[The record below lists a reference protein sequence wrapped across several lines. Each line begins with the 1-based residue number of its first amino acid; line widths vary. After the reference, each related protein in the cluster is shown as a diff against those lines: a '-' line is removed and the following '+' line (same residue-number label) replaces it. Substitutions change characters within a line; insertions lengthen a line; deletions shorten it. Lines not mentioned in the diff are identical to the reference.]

1 MRADTAFRPG
11 WRGRLSSQAR
21 QRRLAG
27 RIGHLALLPL
37 GTGLTFSL
45 NRVLRRNPGLAD
57 RLEAA
62 HGATIRVQPRELP
75 VGFLIRL
82 ERSGGRVT
90 AIPRGTEVP
99 ADVSV
104 EAPLAQLLTI
114 FRGEDD
120 GDAAFFSSELVID
133 GEVAP
138 LIALRNAI
146 EAAELDWADLS
157 PLPVPRGLPLPP
169 GLPALMRRLA

>member
-1 MRADTAFRPG
+1 MDTTFRPG
-11 WRGRLSSQAR
+11 WRR
-21 QRRLAG
+21 QRRPGPHGALAE
-27 RIGHLALLPL
+27 RIRTATLLPL
-37 GTGLTFSL
+37 GAGLTLSL
-45 NRVLRRNPGLAD
+45 NRVLRRNPGLSD

-62 HGATIRVQPRELP
+62 HGTTILVQPRELP

-82 ERSGGRVT
+82 ERTSGRVT
-90 AIPRGTEVP
+90 AVPRGTDAR
-99 ADVSV
+99 ADVGV

-120 GDAAFFSSELVID
+120 GDAAFFSSDLTID

-138 LIALRNAI
+138 LLALRNAI

-157 PLPVPRGLPLPP
+157 PLPVPRGLPRPP